1 MGSGGKSAE
10 MSGRRSPSLPPAP
23 GARPPTLYAR
33 LARWL
38 ADATGSP
45 VAAGILVVAF
55 VVWLFVGVSTDYP
68 RWWELVIT
76 VGFPFLTLGLLIV
89 IQHTQTHGNQALH
102 LKLDEIIGAQQG
114 ASDDVLQAEQASA
127 EDLEEYRRQQTAR
140 VSR

>member
-1 MGSGGKSAE
+1 MTGRSSA
-10 MSGRRSPSLPPAP
+10 SLPPAP
-23 GARPPTLYAR
+23 GARPPTRYAR

-45 VAAGILVVAF
+45 VAAGVLVVAF
-55 VVWLFVGVSTDYP
+55 VVWIVLGASTGYP
-68 RWWELVIT
+68 RWWELVVT

-89 IQHTQTHGNQALH
+89 VQHTQTHGNQALH
-102 LKLDEIIGAQQG
+102 LKLDEIICAHQG

-127 EDLEEYRRQQTAR
+127 EDLEEYRRQQTER